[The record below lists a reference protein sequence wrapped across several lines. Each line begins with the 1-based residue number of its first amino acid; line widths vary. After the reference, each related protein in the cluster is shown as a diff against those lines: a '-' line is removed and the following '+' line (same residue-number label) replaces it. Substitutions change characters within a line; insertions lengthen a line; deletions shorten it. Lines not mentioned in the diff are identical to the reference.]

1 MGLLFM
7 SIPSMTEHPTVLE
20 VKHLSVSF
28 PKGNERVQVVKDVSY
43 EVKRGRTLAI
53 VGESGSGKT
62 VSSLASMGLL
72 PKNIARID
80 QGSIRYSGI
89 NENLETLSEE
99 AWTSLRGKHISMIFQ
114 NPMSSLNPSIRVGKQ
129 VLEVL
134 EQHGVSGN
142 RAAQKEKVIKLFAE
156 VKLPQPENAY
166 SKYPHELSGGQKQ
179 RVMIAMALACN
190 PDVII
195 ADEPTTALDVSVQK
209 SILILL
215 KQLLAERNA
224 GMIFISHDLDVV
236 SEIADDV
243 VVMYR
248 GDVLEYGP
256 AEKVLQNPST
266 AYTRGLI
273 ACKPPLT
280 NLPHRLPTVDD
291 FQKAAE
297 SGQRVAFRAQVK
309 TSYQEQFLEVRNLLK
324 TYPIKKN
331 LFGKVRQAFTAVN
344 SINFDIRKGETL
356 GLVGESGC
364 GKSTVSRLLM
374 NLIAA
379 DAGEVIYEGKN
390 ILQASKQEWKAMRR
404 KFQLIFQDPFS
415 ALNPRQT
422 VGQCLDEVMAVHQL
436 HGNKKERKTHGVQ
449 LLEQVGLDAAAWD
462 KYPHAFSGG
471 QRQRIVIAR
480 ALAVEPEFIIC
491 DESVSALDVSVQAQV
506 LNLLNDL
513 KEKHQLTY
521 LFISHDLNVVH
532 YMSDR
537 IAVMQ
542 SGNIVELGAAEQV
555 FHQPK
560 HPYTKA
566 LIGNIAQGHK

>member
-1 MGLLFM
+1 
-7 SIPSMTEHPTVLE
+7 MTENPSVLE
-20 VKHLSVSF
+20 VKHLHVSF
-28 PKGNERVQVVKDVSY
+28 PKGNERIQVVKDVSF

-62 VSSLASMGLL
+62 VSSLASIGLL

-80 QGSIRYSGI
+80 AGSIRYSGVD
-89 NENLETLSEE
+89 ENLENLRED
-99 AWTSLRGKHISMIFQ
+99 AWTSIRGRHISMIFQ

-129 VLEVL
+129 VLEIL
-134 EQHGVSGN
+134 EQHGLNGN
-142 RAAQKEKVIKLFAE
+142 ASDQKKKVLSLFAE
-156 VKLPQPENAY
+156 VKLPQPENTY

-179 RVMIAMALACN
+179 RIMIAMALACN

-209 SILILL
+209 SILTLL
-215 KQLLAERNA
+215 KQLLSERNA

-243 VVMYR
+243 LVMYR
-248 GDVLEYGP
+248 GDVLEYGS
-256 AEKVLQNPST
+256 AEAVLKHPST

-273 ACKPPLT
+273 ACKPPLE
-280 NLPHRLPTVDD
+280 NLPHRLPTVED
-291 FQKAAE
+291 FQKAAQ
-297 SGQRVAFRAQVK
+297 SGQSISSKPQVK
-309 TSYQEQFLEVRNLLK
+309 TLHEEGLFEVKNLLK
-324 TYPIKKN
+324 TYPIKKT
-331 LFGKVRQAFTAVN
+331 LFGKVSRSFTAVN
-344 SINFDIRKGETL
+344 SVNFDIRKGETL

-374 NLIAA
+374 NLISA
-379 DAGEVIYEGKN
+379 DSGEVIYSGKN

-436 HGNKKERKTHGVQ
+436 HGNKKERKTHGIQ
-449 LLEQVGLDAAAWD
+449 LLEQVGLDANAWD

-513 KEKHQLTY
+513 KEEHQLTY

-542 SGNIVELGAAEQV
+542 SGNIVELGEAEQV
-555 FHQPK
+555 FRQPN

-566 LIGNIAQGHK
+566 LIGNIASGKR

>member
-1 MGLLFM
+1 
-7 SIPSMTEHPTVLE
+7 MTENPTVLE
-20 VKHLSVSF
+20 VKHLHVSF
-28 PKGNERVQVVKDVSY
+28 PKGDERVQVVKDVSF

-62 VSSLASMGLL
+62 VSSLASIGLL

-80 QGSIRYSGI
+80 EGSIRYSGVD
-89 NENLETLSEE
+89 ENLENLSED
-99 AWTSLRGKHISMIFQ
+99 AWTSIRGRHISMIFQ

-129 VLEVL
+129 VLEIL
-134 EQHGVSGN
+134 EQHGLNGSG
-142 RAAQKEKVIKLFAE
+142 ADQKKKVLALFAE
-156 VKLPQPENAY
+156 VKLPQPENTY

-179 RVMIAMALACN
+179 RIMIAMALACN

-209 SILILL
+209 SILTLL
-215 KQLLAERNA
+215 KQLLSERNA

-243 VVMYR
+243 LVMYR
-248 GDVLEYGP
+248 GDVLEYGS
-256 AEKVLQNPST
+256 AEAVLKHPST

-273 ACKPPLT
+273 ACKPPLE
-280 NLPHRLPTVDD
+280 NLPHRLPTVED
-291 FQKAAE
+291 FQKAAQ
-297 SGQRVAFRAQVK
+297 SGEAISSKPQVK
-309 TSYQEQFLEVRNLLK
+309 TLHEKGLFEVRNLLK

-331 LFGKVRQAFTAVN
+331 LFGKVSRSFTAVN

-374 NLIAA
+374 NLISA

-436 HGNKKERKTHGVQ
+436 HGNKKERKAHGIL
-449 LLEQVGLDAAAWD
+449 LLEQVGLNAAAWD

-513 KEKHQLTY
+513 KEEHQLTY

-542 SGNIVELGAAEQV
+542 SGNIVELGEAEHV
-555 FHQPK
+555 FRQPS

-566 LIGNIAQGHK
+566 LIGNIASGKR

>member
-1 MGLLFM
+1 
-7 SIPSMTEHPTVLE
+7 MTENPTVLE
-20 VKHLSVSF
+20 VKHLHVSF
-28 PKGNERVQVVKDVSY
+28 PKGDERVQVVKDVSF

-62 VSSLASMGLL
+62 VSSLASIGLL

-89 NENLETLSEE
+89 DENLEKLSEE
-99 AWTSLRGKHISMIFQ
+99 AWTSLRGRHISMIFQ

-129 VLEVL
+129 VLEIL
-134 EQHGVSGN
+134 EQHGLNGSGAN
-142 RAAQKEKVIKLFAE
+142 QKKKVLALFAE
-156 VKLPQPENAY
+156 VKLPQPENTY

-179 RVMIAMALACN
+179 RIMIAMALACN

-209 SILILL
+209 SILTLL
-215 KQLLAERNA
+215 KQLLSERNA

-236 SEIADDV
+236 SDIADDV
-243 VVMYR
+243 LVMYR
-248 GDVLEYGP
+248 GDVLEYGS
-256 AEKVLQNPST
+256 AEAVLKHPST

-273 ACKPPLT
+273 ACKPPLE
-280 NLPHRLPTVDD
+280 NLPHRLPTVED
-291 FQKAAE
+291 FQKAAQ
-297 SGQRVAFRAQVK
+297 SGEAISSKPQVK
-309 TSYQEQFLEVRNLLK
+309 TLHEEGLFEVRNLLK

-331 LFGKVRQAFTAVN
+331 LIGKVSRSFTAVN

-374 NLIAA
+374 NLISA
-379 DAGEVIYEGKN
+379 DAGEVIYQGKN

-422 VGQCLDEVMAVHQL
+422 IGQCLDEVMAVHQL
-436 HGNKKERKTHGVQ
+436 HGNKKERKAHGIL
-449 LLEQVGLDAAAWD
+449 LLEQVGLNAAAWD

-542 SGNIVELGAAEQV
+542 SGNIVELGEAEQV
-555 FHQPK
+555 FRQPS

-566 LIGNIAQGHK
+566 LIGNIARGSL